1 MMSRKRKMS
10 DSYNDGRDSKQRKR
24 ITNNI
29 FREFLSF
36 YMDTRDWFLI
46 ETTQQKL
53 YDGTKSFFRKLKD
66 TTINNGK
73 FYLLRDKI

>member
-10 DSYNDGRDSKQRKR
+10 DSYNDGRDGKQRKR

-36 YMDTRDWFLI
+36 YMDTRD
-46 ETTQQKL
+46 
-53 YDGTKSFFRKLKD
+53 
-66 TTINNGK
+66 
-73 FYLLRDKI
+73 